1 MLRTNTGNVGLVD
14 GPVKTRRYRS
24 TTRAEQA
31 ARTRRHILRSARG
44 LFLAQGYAA
53 TTMAQIAERARVA
66 VDTVYAAVG
75 TKPALL
81 RLLLETAISG
91 TDQAVPAEQR
101 NYVTR
106 IQAAD
111 NAREKLGIY
120 ANALVEMLPRLAPIE
135 QVLDEAARQDPD
147 LAALQAEI
155 HQRRASNMLLLAE
168 DLAQTGQL
176 RPGVSVHEVADV
188 IWATNAA
195 TFYSLLM
202 SRPGWTPDR
211 YGTWLADTWTRILLT
226 DGDCGE
232 RGPRDS

>member
-1 MLRTNTGNVGLVD
+1 MVD

-24 TTRAEQA
+24 PTRAAQA
-31 ARTRRHILRSARG
+31 ARTRRQILRSARE

-53 TTMAQIAERARVA
+53 TTMAQIAEHAGVA

-91 TDQAVPAEQR
+91 TDEAVPAER
-101 NYVTR
+101 RDYVTR
-106 IQAAD
+106 IRAAD
-111 NAREKLGIY
+111 GAREKLSIY
-120 ANALVEMLPRLAPIE
+120 ATALVEILPRLAPLE

-147 LAALQAEI
+147 LAALHSEI
-155 HQRRASNMLLLAE
+155 HQRRASNMLRLAE
-168 DLAQTGQL
+168 GLAQTGQL
-176 RPGVSVHEVADV
+176 RPTVSVQEAADV

-226 DGDCGE
+226 NGDSPGHSP
-232 RGPRDS
+232 RGS

>member
-1 MLRTNTGNVGLVD
+1 VD
-14 GPVKTRRYRS
+14 APVNTRRYRS
-24 TTRAEQA
+24 PTRAAQA
-31 ARTRRHILRSARG
+31 ARTRRQILRSARE

-53 TTMAQIAERARVA
+53 TTVAQIAERAGVA

-101 NYVTR
+101 DYVTR
-106 IQAAD
+106 IRATD
-111 NAREKLGIY
+111 GAREKLSIY
-120 ANALVEMLPRLAPIE
+120 ATALVEILPRLAPLE

-147 LAALQAEI
+147 LAVLQAEI
-155 HQRRASNMLLLAE
+155 HQRRASNMLRLAE
-168 DLAQTGQL
+168 DLALTGQL
-176 RPGVSVHEVADV
+176 RPTVSVQEAADV

-211 YGTWLADTWTRILLT
+211 YGPWLADTWTRVLLT
-226 DGDCGE
+226 DDDS
-232 RGPRDS
+232 PRARPRQR